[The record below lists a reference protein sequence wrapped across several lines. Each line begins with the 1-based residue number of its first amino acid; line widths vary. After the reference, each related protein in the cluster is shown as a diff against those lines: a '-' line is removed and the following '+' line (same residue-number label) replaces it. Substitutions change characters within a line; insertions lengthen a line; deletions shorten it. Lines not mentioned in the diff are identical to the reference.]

1 MPYDTATLVSQSPGP
16 DGDHLVVEFTGPS
29 LPPAQKTCYFSVGQT
44 AADLKE
50 WARGEAARLN
60 RRRGVTLTV
69 GQSVDLVAPAEP
81 TPTAFDRWREKA
93 RRLVRVK
100 ELGLTNVTAVSE
112 VNALEADVNATY
124 QSGYAGQF

>member
-81 TPTAFDRWREKA
+81 ARTAFEIWVEKA
-93 RRLVRVK
+93 RRLIRLK
-100 ELGLTNVTAVSE
+100 QLGLTNITAVSE
-112 VNALEADVNATY
+112 VTTLEADVNATY

>member
-29 LPPAQKTCYFSVGQT
+29 LPPAQKTCYFAVGQT

-60 RRRGVTLTV
+60 RRRGVMLTV
-69 GQSVDLVAPAEP
+69 GQSVDLAAPTEP

-112 VNALEADVNATY
+112 VNTLEAVVNATY
-124 QSGYAGQF
+124 QSGYAGQY